1 MPGEVRHLLLMIVV
15 LALVVSLDGF
25 AAALSYGAQRIRVS
39 AAAVFVISVTS
50 AGVIYVAMALGQF
63 VGGLFPASVARYLGA
78 ALLVVLGGFLLAQHG
93 RAKVPE
99 ELDSALPLS
108 PAVESIQPIAEINL
122 RIFGLVIQILRH
134 PALADRDH
142 SGVISWQEAI
152 LLGLA
157 LALDAFGAG
166 LGAAMTGLPGLPT
179 ALVVGVVKICALVSG
194 WELGYRLQHRLSRG
208 LVRLPGALLIFL
220 GLFDLFIR

>member
-1 MPGEVRHLLLMIVV
+1 MIVV

-50 AGVIYVAMALGQF
+50 AGVIYIAMALGQF
-63 VGGLFPASVARYLGA
+63 LGSLLPANVARYLGA
-78 ALLVVLGGFLLAQHG
+78 AVLVVLGGYLLAQHS
-93 RAKVPE
+93 RSKPAE
-99 ELDSALPLS
+99 ELDSEPLLS
-108 PAVESIQPIAEINL
+108 PVAAESVQPIAEINL
-122 RIFGLVIQILRH
+122 RMFGLVIHILRH

-166 LGAAMTGLPGLPT
+166 LGAAMTGLPALST

-194 WELGYRLQHRLSRG
+194 WELGYRLQHRLSKG